1 MPQATGTLWGR
12 EDHEGADM
20 SDMAPDAEP
29 VPSQE
34 PDRNGCIL
42 GMLGAVVALALL
54 SVGACVFLVARVD
67 TDDDGGGGGGD
78 AEAAD
83 VGEPTCQVDAEGHI
97 EAIMVVTN
105 PTSERSNYIIRVDF
119 DDADGDEIDSEALT
133 VNAVPSGQQASA
145 RAVTDTAP
153 PADGQFTC
161 RVTDVERFSDE

>member
-1 MPQATGTLWGR
+1 
-12 EDHEGADM
+12 M
-20 SDMAPDAEP
+20 SDMPPDAEP
-29 VPSQE
+29 VPPEE

-54 SVGACVFLVARVD
+54 SVGACVFLVANVD
-67 TDDDGGGGGGD
+67 SDGDGDGDGGDGGGD
-78 AEAAD
+78 SEAAD
-83 VGEPTCQVDAEGHI
+83 VGEPTCQVDADGHV
-97 EAIMVVTN
+97 EAVMVVTN
-105 PTSERSNYIIRVDF
+105 PTSERSNYIIRVVF

-133 VNAVPSGQQASA
+133 VDAVPSGQQASA